1 MDLEAKMR
9 ALREILL
16 ESSPDPSVR
25 TDSSILIVYPPEEE
39 NDFRQH
45 LDKLLDLLVARGVP
59 VRHVDLATLPFEVLE
74 ARGLAPEIFQQ
85 EFDDFPAVKR
95 GLARAI
101 HDALKERIAQVAA
114 EVPAG
119 TVILSATSALYPLVK
134 FSDLLAELRHVTCR
148 IVVAFPGREEGG
160 KLRFMNQ
167 RDGYNYL
174 AVKIN

>member
-1 MDLEAKMR
+1 MDLEGKMR
-9 ALREILL
+9 ALRELLL
-16 ESSPDPSVR
+16 EHVPLPSVR
-25 TDSSILIVYPPEEE
+25 TDSSVLVVYPPEEE

-45 LDKLLDLLVARGVP
+45 LHKLIDLLAARGIAF
-59 VRHVDLATLPFEVLE
+59 RHIDLATLPFEVLE
-74 ARGLAPEIFQQ
+74 ARGLVPEVFQQ

-95 GLARAI
+95 GLARAL
-101 HDALKERIAQVAA
+101 HDAVKQRIAQVAA
-114 EVPAG
+114 EVPDG

-134 FSDLLAELRHVTCR
+134 FSDLLAELRHVPCR
-148 IVVAFPGREEGG
+148 IVVAFPGREEAG

>member
-1 MDLEAKMR
+1 VELEAKMLV
-9 ALREILL
+9 LREILL
-16 ESSPDPSVR
+16 ESSPSPSVR
-25 TDSSILIVYPPEEE
+25 TDSSILVVYPPEEE

-45 LDKLLDLLVARGVP
+45 LQRLLDLLRARNVP
-59 VRHVDLATLPFEVLE
+59 FRHVDLATLPFEVLE
-74 ARGLAPEIFQQ
+74 ARGLAPEVFHQ
-85 EFDDFPAVKR
+85 EFDDFQAVKR

-101 HDALKERIAQVAA
+101 HDALKERISQVAA
-114 EVPAG
+114 EIPAG
-119 TVILSATSALYPLVK
+119 AVILSATAALYPLVK
-134 FSDLLAELRHVTCR
+134 LSDLLAELRHLPCR

>member
-1 MDLEAKMR
+1 MDLEGKMR

-16 ESSPDPSVR
+16 EHSPAPSVR
-25 TDSSILIVYPPEEE
+25 TDSSILVVYPPEEE
-39 NDFRQH
+39 SDFRQH
-45 LDKLLDLLVARGVP
+45 LHKLLDLLAARGVAF
-59 VRHVDLATLPFEVLE
+59 RHVDLATLPFEVLE
-74 ARGLAPEIFQQ
+74 ARGLIPDVFQQ

-101 HDALKERIAQVAA
+101 HDDLKGRIAQAA
-114 EVPAG
+114 TEVPTG
-119 TVILSATSALYPLVK
+119 TVVLSATSALYPLVK
-134 FSDLLAELRHVTCR
+134 FSDLLAELRHVPCR
-148 IVVAFPGREEGG
+148 IVVAFPGREEAG

>member
-1 MDLEAKMR
+1 MDLEGKMR
-9 ALREILL
+9 ALREMLL
-16 ESSPDPSVR
+16 EPTPLPSVR
-25 TDSSILIVYPPEEE
+25 TDSSILVVYPPEEE

-45 LDKLLDLLVARGVP
+45 LRKLIDLLAARGIAF
-59 VRHVDLATLPFEVLE
+59 RHIDLATLLFEVLE
-74 ARGLAPEIFQQ
+74 ARGLVPEVFQQ

-101 HDALKERIAQVAA
+101 HDALTQRIAQVAA

-119 TVILSATSALYPLVK
+119 AVILSATPALYPLVK
-134 FSDLLAELRHVTCR
+134 FSDLLAELRHVPCR
-148 IVVAFPGREEGG
+148 IVVPFPGREEGG

>member
-1 MDLEAKMR
+1 MDLDGKMR

-16 ESSPDPSVR
+16 EHSPNPSVR

-39 NDFRQH
+39 NDFREH
-45 LDKLLDLLVARGVP
+45 LHKLLDLLVARGVAF
-59 VRHVDLATLPFEVLE
+59 RHVDLATLPFEVLE
-74 ARGLAPEIFQQ
+74 ARGLTPEVFQQ
-85 EFDDFPAVKR
+85 EFDDFPAVRR

-101 HDALKERIAQVAA
+101 QDALKERIAQVAA
-114 EVPAG
+114 EVPG
-119 TVILSATSALYPLVK
+119 GPVILSATSALYPLVK
-134 FSDLLAELRHVTCR
+134 FSDLLAELRHVPCR